1 MWRFAQILITFK
13 LVAFADCVVY
23 SCLYDGEGSLDFE
36 RQQSRLVVIQFVQQ
50 RACDQ
55 TKRVQPVDRQIPG
68 KRSSKSPIYRDST
81 TSAGLSMKTQNFDS
95 SVELKV

>member
-13 LVAFADCVVY
+13 LVAFADSVVY

-68 KRSSKSPIYRDST
+68 KRRSSKSPICIDFT
-81 TSAGLSMKTQNFDS
+81 TSAGLLMKTHLLN
-95 SVELKV
+95 